1 MNWSEAVRLA
11 KEGKEE
17 GYNFLYEQTYQKSY
31 YIALKYMKQEDAALD
46 VLQEA
51 YIKAFNSLDQLQDA
65 EKFAGWFSRIVATK
79 ALDELKKRKVLVF
92 SQLQTDDEDIPMEEL
107 MADERTDNQPE
118 LAIDKEETSRLVQ
131 EIIGTL
137 SDEQRICIMMFYI
150 EEIPVKEIAQILNV
164 SENTVKSRLKYG
176 RKNIEGKV
184 LELEKKGT
192 KLYSIAPLPFFLYL
206 LLRDAK
212 SVQAAPMPLSS
223 IIKTDGVPIKAD
235 STVAEKMSSRTA
247 AFTVKKAVIGIV
259 AGVAVCGG
267 VIGSVYFA
275 GHKDSDGQTEVQQ
288 ESKVQAQTEA
298 QRESEAQ
305 TEVPTEN
312 STETAQ
318 ETQIAETAD
327 AKWKQAYINYADELG
342 SNRNGYAVLKVS
354 GSDIPLLVVMPDV
367 FDRTVDTTG
376 WQQWGFATEEEFI
389 KASNLI
395 QQITEDSCIY
405 PGAYPFKLFYY
416 DTSTDE
422 VKRILHSEGN
432 NVTGTSDMLPLY
444 IDASMYLTYQPDK
457 EQVAIDVSGNG
468 KWLAVY
474 SVNTETGNLYEEN
487 VYSDVDAVYRKEI
500 IYYRKINQALEN
512 VGAVQK

>member
-51 YIKAFNSLDQLQDA
+51 YIKAFNSMDQLQDA
-65 EKFAGWFSRIVATK
+65 EKFAGWVSRIVATK

-206 LLRDAK
+206 LLRDTK

-235 STVAEKMSSRTA
+235 STVAEKMSSRAA

-267 VIGSVYFA
+267 VSV
-275 GHKDSDGQTEVQQ
+275 
-288 ESKVQAQTEA
+288 
-298 QRESEAQ
+298 R
-305 TEVPTEN
+305 
-312 STETAQ
+312 
-318 ETQIAETAD
+318 
-327 AKWKQAYINYADELG
+327 
-342 SNRNGYAVLKVS
+342 
-354 GSDIPLLVVMPDV
+354 
-367 FDRTVDTTG
+367 
-376 WQQWGFATEEEFI
+376 
-389 KASNLI
+389 
-395 QQITEDSCIY
+395 
-405 PGAYPFKLFYY
+405 
-416 DTSTDE
+416 
-422 VKRILHSEGN
+422 
-432 NVTGTSDMLPLY
+432 
-444 IDASMYLTYQPDK
+444 
-457 EQVAIDVSGNG
+457 
-468 KWLAVY
+468 
-474 SVNTETGNLYEEN
+474 
-487 VYSDVDAVYRKEI
+487 
-500 IYYRKINQALEN
+500 
-512 VGAVQK
+512 

>member
-1 MNWSEAVRLA
+1 M
-11 KEGKEE
+11 
-17 GYNFLYEQTYQKSY
+17 
-31 YIALKYMKQEDAALD
+31 
-46 VLQEA
+46 
-51 YIKAFNSLDQLQDA
+51 
-65 EKFAGWFSRIVATK
+65 
-79 ALDELKKRKVLVF
+79 
-92 SQLQTDDEDIPMEEL
+92 
-107 MADERTDNQPE
+107 
-118 LAIDKEETSRLVQ
+118 
-131 EIIGTL
+131 
-137 SDEQRICIMMFYI
+137 
-150 EEIPVKEIAQILNV
+150 
-164 SENTVKSRLKYG
+164 
-176 RKNIEGKV
+176 

-235 STVAEKMSSRTA
+235 STVAEKMSSRAT

-275 GHKDSDGQTEVQQ
+275 GHKDSGGQTEVQQ

-298 QRESEAQ
+298 QQESEAQ

>member
-206 LLRDAK
+206 LLRDTK

-235 STVAEKMSSRTA
+235 STVAEKMSSRA
-247 AFTVKKAVIGIV
+247 SAFTVKKAVIGIV

-275 GHKDSDGQTEVQQ
+275 GHKDSGGQTEVQQ

-298 QRESEAQ
+298 QQESEAQ

-312 STETAQ
+312 STETA
-318 ETQIAETAD
+318 
-327 AKWKQAYINYADELG
+327 
-342 SNRNGYAVLKVS
+342 R
-354 GSDIPLLVVMPDV
+354 
-367 FDRTVDTTG
+367 
-376 WQQWGFATEEEFI
+376 
-389 KASNLI
+389 
-395 QQITEDSCIY
+395 
-405 PGAYPFKLFYY
+405 
-416 DTSTDE
+416 
-422 VKRILHSEGN
+422 KRR
-432 NVTGTSDMLPLY
+432 
-444 IDASMYLTYQPDK
+444 
-457 EQVAIDVSGNG
+457 
-468 KWLAVY
+468 
-474 SVNTETGNLYEEN
+474 
-487 VYSDVDAVYRKEI
+487 RKH
-500 IYYRKINQALEN
+500 R
-512 VGAVQK
+512 

>member
-1 MNWSEAVRLA
+1 M
-11 KEGKEE
+11 
-17 GYNFLYEQTYQKSY
+17 
-31 YIALKYMKQEDAALD
+31 
-46 VLQEA
+46 
-51 YIKAFNSLDQLQDA
+51 
-65 EKFAGWFSRIVATK
+65 
-79 ALDELKKRKVLVF
+79 
-92 SQLQTDDEDIPMEEL
+92 
-107 MADERTDNQPE
+107 
-118 LAIDKEETSRLVQ
+118 
-131 EIIGTL
+131 
-137 SDEQRICIMMFYI
+137 
-150 EEIPVKEIAQILNV
+150 
-164 SENTVKSRLKYG
+164 
-176 RKNIEGKV
+176 

-206 LLRDAK
+206 LLRDTK

-235 STVAEKMSSRTA
+235 STVAEKMSSRAA

-275 GHKDSDGQTEVQQ
+275 GHKDSGGQTEVQQ
-288 ESKVQAQTEA
+288 ESKVQAQTE
-298 QRESEAQ
+298 
-305 TEVPTEN
+305 VPTEN
-312 STETAQ
+312 ST
-318 ETQIAETAD
+318 ETAD